1 MMDKIIKIE
10 GIMTNTNVVIMG
22 NYKEMKEARRSQDN
36 YRRYLATLA
45 NSQLE
50 TEITYLLDEFSM
62 DNYGND
68 FSSKVKLI
76 QSEIIARA
84 DQDWK
89 LRIENLTKES
99 QIHF

>member
-1 MMDKIIKIE
+1 
-10 GIMTNTNVVIMG
+10 MTNTNVVMMG
-22 NYKEMKEARRSQDN
+22 NYKEIKEARRSQEN
-36 YRRYLATLA
+36 YRRYLGTLA

-50 TEITYLLDEFSM
+50 TEISYLLEEFSM

-76 QSEIIARA
+76 QSEIISRA

-89 LRIENLTKES
+89 HKIENLTKET
-99 QIHF
+99 QIHL

>member
-1 MMDKIIKIE
+1 
-10 GIMTNTNVVIMG
+10 MTNTNVLMMG
-22 NYKEMKEARRSQDN
+22 NYKELKEARRSQDN
-36 YRRYLATLA
+36 YRRYLGTLA

-50 TEITYLLDEFSM
+50 TEISYLLDEFSM
-62 DNYGND
+62 DNYGSD

-76 QSEIIARA
+76 QNEIIARA

-99 QIHF
+99 QIHL